1 MQRPTVRMTR
11 RTRGADSEAES
22 MTEPI
27 SVLIVD
33 DHPLFRSGVASLLG
47 GQPDMR
53 VVGEASD
60 GLEAVALFRQHR
72 PHVTLMDLQM
82 PHMDGVE
89 AMEAIRTEFPGA
101 RIVVLTTYKG
111 DAQALRALKA
121 GASGYLL
128 KSLLHKELV
137 ETIRAV
143 VAGRRVI
150 PPEIA
155 AEIAGH
161 AADEVLTEREIEVL
175 RSVARGNSN
184 KRVAEELSITEETV
198 KAHLRQILAKLAA
211 NDRTHAVTI
220 AIKRGIIR
228 L

>member
-1 MQRPTVRMTR
+1 MTR
-11 RTRGADSEAES
+11 RARGAYSETES

-33 DHPLFRSGVASLLG
+33 DHPLFRSGVSSLLG
-47 GQPDMR
+47 SQTDMR
-53 VVGEASD
+53 IVGEASD
-60 GLEAVALFRQHR
+60 GLEALALFRQHR
-72 PHVTLMDLQM
+72 PDVTLMDLQM
-82 PHMDGVE
+82 PRMDGVE
-89 AMEAIRTEFPGA
+89 AIEAIRAEFPNA
-101 RIVVLTTYKG
+101 RIIVLTTYKG

-137 ETIRAV
+137 ETIRVV

-161 AADEVLTEREIEVL
+161 AGDETLSEREIEVL

-184 KRVAEELSITEETV
+184 KRVAEELGITEETV

-220 AIKRGIIR
+220 AIKRGIID